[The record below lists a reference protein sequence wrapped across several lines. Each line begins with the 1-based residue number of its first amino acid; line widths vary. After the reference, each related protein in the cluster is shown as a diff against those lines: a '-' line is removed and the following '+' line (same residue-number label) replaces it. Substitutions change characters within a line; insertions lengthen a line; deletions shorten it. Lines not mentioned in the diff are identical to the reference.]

1 MTPQL
6 TGSTLVVTQLDSPIG
21 PLFAVASRAGVC
33 LLEFADRPAIATQ
46 AESVRKR
53 FRGEI
58 VPGTNRHTDRLAREL
73 DRYFAGKLARF
84 TVPLAI
90 AGTPFQRKVWDAL
103 LAIPMGST
111 RTYGQ
116 IAREVGST
124 RAPRAVGRANGLN
137 RLAILVPCHRL
148 VQSDGSLTGYG
159 GGLWRKQYLLDLE
172 RRIADSSGA
181 SRVKRLP
188 ANPAPRDRGSPVRSR
203 SLARGAARA
212 RARSS

>member
-1 MTPQL
+1 MKSNAKA
-6 TGSTLVVTQLDSPIG
+6 STLVVTQLDSPIG
-21 PLFAVASRAGVC
+21 PLFAVASRDGVC

-46 AESVRKR
+46 AASVRKL

-58 VPGTNRHTDRLAREL
+58 VPGSNQHLDRLAREL
-73 DRYFAGKLARF
+73 DRYFRGKLTRF

-111 RTYGQ
+111 RTYGE
-116 IAREVGST
+116 IARELGCA

-159 GGLWRKQYLLDLE
+159 GGLWRKQHLLELE
-172 RRIADSSGA
+172 RRVTQSSGN
-181 SRVKRLP
+181 SREERAP
-188 ANPAPRDRGSPVRSR
+188 ATRHEASPVR
-203 SLARGAARA
+203 AR
-212 RARSS
+212 RSSRTRRDSES